1 MIIGDITI
9 VGAAAV
15 NAMRATDRKNRQAIL
30 KNCTPFTNCI
40 TEIKNTQVNNE
51 KDLDVV
57 MPKYNWI
64 LIE

>member
-15 NAMRATDRKNRQAIL
+15 NAMRATDRKNRQAIF

-57 MPKYNWI
+57 MAKYNWI
-64 LIE
+64 